1 MSWGDDMNQIKRLAQ
16 EKGIKISEV
25 INKTGLSKSYVYDVI
40 NGKSIPTIGV
50 AQKISNALNASI
62 EEIFPVQ
69 KSS

>member
-1 MSWGDDMNQIKRLAQ
+1 MNQIKRFAQ

-62 EEIFPVQ
+62 EEIFLVQ